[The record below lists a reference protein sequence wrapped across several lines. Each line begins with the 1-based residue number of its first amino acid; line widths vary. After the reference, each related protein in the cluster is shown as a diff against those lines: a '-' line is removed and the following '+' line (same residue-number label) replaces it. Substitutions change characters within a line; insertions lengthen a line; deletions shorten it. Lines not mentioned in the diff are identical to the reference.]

1 MSKPSKQTFIDLS
14 IRACC
19 PHLQNERAIQADEQ
33 KSAEISEES
42 TASIFRVEE

>member
-19 PHLQNERAIQADEQ
+19 PHLQDEKVIQVGKQ
-33 KSAEISEES
+33 TSAEISEES